1 MSNVVFTEYGV
12 LPYALSPTAPLIV
25 GTTRLEKRLGA
36 IVSVKVKTDSK
47 SFVVHSDLAPLQ
59 GFSEDGLQDG
69 LDALER
75 SLPRWLNHELP
86 LIDLR
91 KGLSELWE
99 AFVDVEPDLNALSW
113 CMFGL
118 CVQTHAKVRG
128 LLPRDILSLETFEPE
143 EVALEFRSKGAPKLK
158 FHSEDDIERILAAME
173 KQPIRLDSNCIFNGP
188 DVLRIGKSLPKE
200 KIVYWEEPTRD
211 SRALQQ
217 LREMGIR
224 VAKDESLMSN
234 DWQVD
239 DCDAYVI
246 KPTVLGWK
254 KTDSVLRYA
263 QSKDL
268 GIAISTA
275 YESSIGRSFLRELA
289 CATGPK
295 TTLGLGGQDLFTNDI
310 KIEEIANAI

>member
-1 MSNVVFTEYGV
+1 MSNVVFIEYGV
-12 LPYALSPTAPLIV
+12 LPYALVPTTPLIV

-36 IVSVKVKTDSK
+36 IVSVKVKSESDI
-47 SFVVHSDLAPLQ
+47 FVVHSDLAPLQ

-75 SLPRWLNHELP
+75 SLPRWLDHELP

-118 CVQTHAKVRG
+118 CVQTHARVRG
-128 LLPRDILSLETFEPE
+128 NRARDILNSETFVPK
-143 EVALEFRSKGAPKLK
+143 EVALEFQSSAALKMK
-158 FHSEDDIERILAAME
+158 FHSEADLPKILSAME
-173 KQPIRLDSNCIFNGP
+173 NQAIRLDSNCVFSGP
-188 DVLRIGKSLPKE
+188 EVLRIAETLPKE
-200 KIVYWEEPTRD
+200 KIVYWEEPTHD
-211 SRALQQ
+211 SDAVQAL
-217 LREMGIR
+217 RKMGVR
-224 VAKDESLMSN
+224 VAKDESLMSS
-234 DWQVD
+234 DWKSEE
-239 DCDAYVI
+239 CDAYVV

-254 KTDSVLRYA
+254 KTDAVIRHA

-268 GIAISTA
+268 SIAISTA
-275 YESSIGRSFLRELA
+275 YESSIGRDFLRELA

-295 TTLGLGGQDLFTNDI
+295 TTLGLGTPKLFTNDI
-310 KIEEIANAI
+310 KIEEIADAI